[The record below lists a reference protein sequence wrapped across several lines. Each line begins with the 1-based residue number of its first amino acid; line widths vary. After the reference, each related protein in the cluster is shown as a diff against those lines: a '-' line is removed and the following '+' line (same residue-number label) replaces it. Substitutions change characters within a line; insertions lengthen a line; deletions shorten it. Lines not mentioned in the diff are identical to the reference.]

1 MATNLDFSE
10 FFMQNKKLL
19 KEYADARLELFKLQG
34 VKLLSRSLSMFIW
47 LTIVLFFSF
56 FILLFLG
63 MLFAYWIAGKTG
75 SNTIGFASAAGLFIL
90 VLLLLFAFRKK
101 WFQTPISN
109 TIIREAL
116 DEDGNE
122 F

>member
-10 FFMQNKKLL
+10 FIMENKKLL

-34 VKLLSRSLSMFIW
+34 VKLLSKSLSMFIW
-47 LTIVLFFSF
+47 LTIVLFFAF

-63 MLFAYWIAGKTG
+63 LLFAYWIAEKTG
-75 SNTIGFASAAGLFIL
+75 SNTIGFASAAGLFI
-90 VLLLLFAFRKK
+90 VILLLVFSFINV

-116 DEDGNE
+116 DDDGNE
-122 F
+122 P